1 MDTSNDDNDR
11 HVIQLKTCP
20 RCKTP
25 IRTSLR
31 YGNVIKQQLHDI
43 EKVKEKLLGN
53 KSELFEKT
61 SNLYSRASEL
71 STLLM
76 FDVLER
82 YGRIQAFLKKRKSSI
97 FAIKSETRAAIIENQ
112 LTLIMRLYA
121 IEKKKDSVLT
131 TVSPEVSSENNLQR
145 KFVIFT
151 HHGI

>member
-11 HVIQLKTCP
+11 HVIQLKACP

-43 EKVKEKLLGN
+43 EKVKAKLLGN
-53 KSELFEKT
+53 KSELFKKT
-61 SNLYSRASEL
+61 SRLYSRASEL

-76 FDVLER
+76 LDVKR
-82 YGRIQAFLKKRKSSI
+82 YGRIQAVLEKRKSSI

-121 IEKKKDSVLT
+121 AEKKKDSVLT
-131 TVSPEVSSENNLQR
+131 MVSPDVSSENNLQR